1 MSGGVKAGWVSALA
15 VSGLMLGGVS
25 AHAADLGGD
34 CCSDL
39 EERVAELEA
48 TTARKGNRKVSLAIS
63 GWVNEAVTF
72 WDDGTESNVYVGTN
86 SLEQSRFKFA
96 GKAQINKDL
105 EAGYTLEIG
114 VNGHASN
121 KWNQDGPSS
130 NSDNTL
136 TLRKSNWYI
145 KSKTYGKVTVGLD
158 GTSTYHL
165 LDDADG
171 TNTRNVSDAEASAVY
186 QGAFLVRSNGGTLTS
201 LKWSDLE
208 RGFNNG
214 TPGQNGRRNIVKYD
228 TPEFGGFTASVSWGE
243 DDMWDSS
250 LTYKG
255 EIHDFKLIG
264 KIGYGESTDPTAT
277 NCGTATDFKCTW
289 WGAAGTLMHA
299 PTGLYVYGGYGEQ
312 KVETIAAGLD
322 DSSTTWFVQ
331 PGIERK
337 WHELGK
343 TTIFGEYR
351 KDDAGANPDKKTLG
365 ADLTF
370 YSAGLV
376 QNIEAASMD
385 LYIMYRHAEGDY
397 TTGTVASPVNNTIDD
412 FDMVIAGSRIQ
423 F

>member
-15 VSGLMLGGVS
+15 VSGLMLGGMS
-25 AHAADLGGD
+25 AQAADLGGD

-48 TTARKGNRKVSLAIS
+48 TTARKGNRKVSLTIS

-96 GKAQINKDL
+96 GKAKIDKDL
-105 EAGYTLEIG
+105 EAGYTLEVG

-121 KWNQDGPSS
+121 KWNQDSLNGGNSS
-130 NSDNTL
+130 NDNVL

-165 LDDADG
+165 LDDADA
-171 TNTRNVSDAEASAVY
+171 TNTRNVSDAEASTVY
-186 QGAFLVRSNGGTLTS
+186 VSSFLIRRDGGQATT
-201 LKWSDLE
+201 LKWSDVA
-208 RGFNNG
+208 RGFNNS
-214 TPGQNGRRNIVKYD
+214 TPGQNGRRNVVKYD
-228 TPEFGGFTASVSWGE
+228 SPEFGGFTASASWGE
-243 DDMWDSS
+243 DDMWDTS

-255 EIHDFKLIG
+255 EFQDFKLLA

-277 NCGTATDFKCTW
+277 NCGSATDFKCTW

-312 KVETIAAGLD
+312 KVETLSPGLE
-322 DSSTTWFVQ
+322 DSSTTWFIQ

-337 WHELGK
+337 WHPLGK
-343 TTIFGEYR
+343 TTVFGEYR
-351 KDDAGANPDKKTLG
+351 EDEAGANSGKTLG

-370 YSAGLV
+370 WSAGLV
-376 QNIEAASMD
+376 QNVEAAAMD
-385 LYIMYRHAEGDY
+385 LYVMYRHAEGDY
-397 TTGTVASPVNNTIDD
+397 TDNGAVKHSIDD
-412 FDMVIAGSRIQ
+412 LDMVISGARIQ

>member
-1 MSGGVKAGWVSALA
+1 MSGGVKAGWISALA
-15 VSGLMLGGVS
+15 VSGLMLGV
-25 AHAADLGGD
+25 ANAQAADLGGD

-48 TTARKGNRKVSLAIS
+48 TTARKGNRKVSLTIS
-63 GWVNEAVTF
+63 GWVNESVTF

-96 GKAQINKDL
+96 GKAKINKDF
-105 EAGYTLEIG
+105 EAGYTLEVG

-121 KWNQDGPSS
+121 KWNQTAPSS
-130 NSDNTL
+130 SSDNVL

-171 TNTRNVSDAEASAVY
+171 ANTRNVSDAEASAVY
-186 QGAFLVRSNGGTLTS
+186 QGAFLIRSNGALTS
-201 LKWSDLE
+201 LKWSDVE

-214 TPGQNGRRNIVKYD
+214 TPGQSGRRNVVKYD

-243 DDMWDSS
+243 DDMWDSA

-255 EIHDFKLIG
+255 EFHEFKLLG

-277 NCGTATDFKCTW
+277 GCGTATEFKCTW

-312 KVETIAAGLD
+312 KVETITAGLD
-322 DSSTTWFVQ
+322 DTSTTWFVQ

-343 TTIFGEYR
+343 TTVFGEYR
-351 KDDAGANPDKKTLG
+351 KDEAGANPGKTLG

-370 YSAGLV
+370 WSAGLV

-385 LYIMYRHAEGDY
+385 LYVMYRHAEGDY
-397 TTGTVASPVNNTIDD
+397 TTGSVAVPVNHTIDD